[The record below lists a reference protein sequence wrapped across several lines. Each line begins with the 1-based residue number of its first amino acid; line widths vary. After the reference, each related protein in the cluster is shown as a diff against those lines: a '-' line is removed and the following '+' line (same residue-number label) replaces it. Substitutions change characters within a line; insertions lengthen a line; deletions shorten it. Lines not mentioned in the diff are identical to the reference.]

1 MDPQFQE
8 LANEI
13 ADAVEKRLSGAF
25 EDRIATQVEKR
36 LSGAFEERI
45 KTHIDQFEKRADAS
59 FKQHIDKFEERAEL
73 RMKMHFENL
82 ESNVTLAAEGYGAT
96 LDGINLELT
105 ELNKKVDTKFGNHDL
120 VLADHHNRITAVEPK
135 APRT

>member
-13 ADAVEKRLSGAF
+13 ADAVEKRLSGTF

-82 ESNVTLAAEGYGAT
+82 EDKVTLAAEGYGAT
-96 LDGINLELT
+96 LDGINRKLAD
-105 ELNKKVDTKFGNHDL
+105 LNEKVDNGFRDHAL
-120 VLADHHNRITAVEPK
+120 VLTDHGERIAKLEK
-135 APRT
+135 R